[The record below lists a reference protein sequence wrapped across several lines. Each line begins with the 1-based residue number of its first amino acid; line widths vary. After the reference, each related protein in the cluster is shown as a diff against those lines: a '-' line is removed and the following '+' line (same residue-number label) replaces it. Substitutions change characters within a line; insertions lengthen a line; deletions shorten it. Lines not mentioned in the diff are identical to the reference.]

1 MRDIMMPK
9 TVAYGKGKNP
19 DPQCL
24 NDENIQLRF
33 FKNVKRNYNQLLTQ
47 IETSNGKEVADRYR
61 ADLGFLNTSLKK

>member
-24 NDENIQLRF
+24 NTENIQLRF
-33 FKNVKRNYNQLLTQ
+33 FKNVKRNYNQWLAQ
-47 IETSNGKEVADRYR
+47 IEISNGKEVADKYR
-61 ADLGFLNTSLKK
+61 CDMGMLNTSLKK